1 MNILCLDCQ
10 QFDDDD
16 MEGEEEEEEEEDDD
30 ECRHDI
36 YKEQFRA
43 MFVLNCVVIRSEKH
57 MFKEKKK
64 GQKKVARL
72 R

>member
-10 QFDDDD
+10 QFDD
-16 MEGEEEEEEEEDDD
+16 MEEEEEEEEDDD
-30 ECRHDI
+30 DDCRHDI